1 MKEISD
7 LDRLPGF
14 EYLTHTYIFAKDMTL
29 LYCKVDEK
37 YQASMGVT
45 ATIHNTIDYYYHAN
59 ESIDIPKE
67 NETIDYSIEGENHYE

>member
-1 MKEISD
+1 MLKYQQI
-7 LDRLPGF
+7 RK
-14 EYLTHTYIFAKDMTL
+14 IQAA
-29 LYCKVDEK
+29 KVDEK